1 MDGVCEVWILMG
13 LKGLAIGK
21 SGGVGV
27 GWLGGGAGTV
37 EGMKHRC
44 GSWRSGESGGGMDVV
59 DVVDVVEL

>member
-1 MDGVCEVWILMG
+1 M
-13 LKGLAIGK
+13 A
-21 SGGVGV
+21 
-27 GWLGGGAGTV
+27 GGGAGTV